1 MFHTTHTDDTT
12 KYTKVENNGFTAKEQ
27 RKTHTG
33 KFAVCG
39 MELHLCGMD
48 FSKKHVLYHSY
59 HSYHMF
65 LKVFKK
71 KAYSKPA

>member
-1 MFHTTHTDDTT
+1 MIHTTHTDDTT

-39 MELHLCGMD
+39 ME
-48 FSKKHVLYHSY
+48 FSKKHDSYHSY